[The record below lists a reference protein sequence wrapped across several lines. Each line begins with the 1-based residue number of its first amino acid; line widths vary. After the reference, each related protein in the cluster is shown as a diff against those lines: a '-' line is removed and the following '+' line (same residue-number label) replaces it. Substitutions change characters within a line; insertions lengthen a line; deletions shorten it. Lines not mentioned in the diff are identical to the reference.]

1 MKKYTVIIAAA
12 TLAVCTAVNL
22 RAAEDDKPASLFQ
35 RLGGM
40 PAINAVVD
48 DFVTRILADN
58 RVNKWF
64 EHAASTPENARAYKA
79 KLADFICQGTG
90 GPCKYTGADMI
101 SAHRGR
107 GVTDEAFNAVVGDL
121 VATLDKLK
129 VPEKEKTQLLGIL
142 GPMKPAIVQ
151 QKKKFG
157 FNLPKALQRRPSSR
171 R

>member
-1 MKKYTVIIAAA
+1 MNKYRMTIAAL
-12 TLAVCTAVNL
+12 TLAACTAANL
-22 RAAEDDKPASLFQ
+22 GATEEDKPASLFA

-40 PAINAVVD
+40 PAVNAVVD
-48 DFVTRILADN
+48 DFVARILADE

-64 EHAASTPENARAYKA
+64 AHAASDPENARAYKA

-107 GVTDEAFNAVVGDL
+107 GVTEEAFNAVVGDL
-121 VATLDKLK
+121 IATLDKLK
-129 VPEKEKTQLLGIL
+129 VPEKEKGQLLGIL

-151 QKKKFG
+151 EKK
-157 FNLPKALQRRPSSR
+157 
-171 R
+171 